1 MRMTRMFGP
10 RRPVRSR
17 KRASFSR
24 AMSTSSAKTNW
35 GSRWAARLTAGV
47 AMASK
52 GSGMSAPSRDR
63 RGSAPMVGSRPRGVN
78 AASGLEA
85 SLLVQPHVLHAA
97 VVVERVVGDQALH
110 VGPLREVLLPPG
122 QHGTRH
128 LGLEAALDLPH
139 ELEALRAVELL
150 RLLVD
155 QLVRLLIAVVGVVA
169 RGAALVVL
177 EEVGVG
183 VVEAARGEIGPEL
196 VVAPGEGG
204 KPRRGVHLLE
214 RGLDADLVQL
224 IGHEGAHI
232 QKD

>member
-24 AMSTSSAKTNW
+24 AMSTWSVKTNW

-52 GSGMSAPSRDR
+52 ASGMSVPSRDR

-78 AASGLEA
+78 AASGLDA

-110 VGPLREVLLPPG
+110 VGPLREVFLPPG
-122 QHGTRH
+122 QHGAGH
-128 LGLEAALDLPH
+128 LRLEAALDLPH
-139 ELEALRAVELL
+139 ELEALAPVQLL
-150 RLLVD
+150 RLQID
-155 QLVRLLIAVVGVVA
+155 QLVRLLVAVVGVVA

-177 EEVGVG
+177 EEV
-183 VVEAARGEIGPEL
+183 RIGANL
-196 VVAPGEGG
+196 TAGG
-204 KPRRGVHLLE
+204 FDDP
-214 RGLDADLVQL
+214 DAY
-224 IGHEGAHI
+224 
-232 QKD
+232 